1 MSELAEP
8 TAPIASI
15 APTALV
21 RDPLVAMPIGPPPP
35 APDVPIPVQPPPPMP
50 PPEGDPPPVVPPVTD
65 PGFPA
70 PVQEPPPMQRAT
82 KKAAEMAA
90 EMVMKRATE
99 KPTEAA
105 TGEVP
110 FGKLHARRLR
120 EIYRSAGWPCCDTI
134 EVELLAGGW
143 LERVRTAHGHE
154 TLRVTDAGIARIAT
168 TLTIN
173 RAALSPHEALVERV
187 AREMT
192 RGGRIAW
199 RGLGLRARL
208 PALEHGEGEEGGGGV
223 GGGKARWCI
232 ARPDVFSI
240 RNTSVEAYAHPIV
253 HEVKV
258 SRADLLGD
266 LRKPDKRAAY
276 LDLGGECWYVLGND
290 AKGRC
295 IAKPEEVPV
304 ECGVMVL
311 EGERLVVAR
320 AAVHRAFDRIPFA
333 VWLALAKAQPIG
345 GFEDDAQDMLI

>member
-1 MSELAEP
+1 MSELA
-8 TAPIASI
+8 I
-15 APTALV
+15 
-21 RDPLVAMPIGPPPP
+21 DHVAAGPIGPPPP
-35 APDVPIPVQPPPPMP
+35 APDVPIPMPPPPPVGP
-50 PPEGDPPPVVPPVTD
+50 PPEGDPPPVEPPFTD
-65 PGFPA
+65 PGFPP
-70 PVQEPPPMQRAT
+70 PVQEPPMQRAGT
-82 KKAAEMAA
+82 
-90 EMVMKRATE
+90 
-99 KPTEAA
+99 
-105 TGEVP
+105 VP

-120 EIYRSAGWPCCDTI
+120 EIYRSAGWPCCDAI
-134 EVELLAGGW
+134 EVELLAGGF
-143 LERVRTAHGHE
+143 LERVRTSHGHE

-168 TLTIN
+168 TLTLN

-208 PALEHGEGEEGGGGV
+208 QPLEE
-223 GGGKARWCI
+223 GGKARWCM

-290 AKGRC
+290 ARGRC
-295 IAKPEEVPV
+295 IASPDEIPP
-304 ECGVMVL
+304 ECGVLVL

-320 AAVHRAFDRIPFA
+320 AAVHRAFERIPFS
-333 VWLALAKAQPIG
+333 VWMALAKAQPIA
-345 GFEDDAQDMLI
+345 GFDDDAQDMLGELGTLALQ